1 MRFYSHQRSRQT
13 QRGSALI
20 AVFWL
25 IAMMGMIV
33 FVGVR
38 VLETD
43 TSVARTNRARIYA
56 MRQAETGLA
65 IGRHPKVGVDEPLL
79 HGTDENGNGYDVIIR
94 SEEARFNINIL
105 VGEPGH
111 GMLKRMLT
119 AWQMPADEAAA
130 LADALKD
137 WVDADELVSLNG
149 AEKRDYEKEGFDSF
163 PFNRE
168 FKNLDEMAFVRG
180 MERLQELKP
189 DWRDFFTVLGDG
201 RVDVNDARPEI
212 IALLANVPLERVEP
226 VMQFRRGR
234 DSALDTMDDM
244 RLTSVPQLAQLLGAF
259 QPAVVNQLSTWVRF
273 DGAIRRIES
282 VGRMAG
288 FSRRLVLITQGDA
301 VLWRGELPTNEN

>member
-1 MRFYSHQRSRQT
+1 MKFPSRQNSRQT

-43 TSVARTNRARIYA
+43 TRVARTNRARIYA
-56 MRQAETGLA
+56 KQQAETGLA
-65 IGRHPKVGVDEPLL
+65 IGRHPKVGLDEPLL
-79 HGTDENGNGYDVIIR
+79 HGTDGNGNGYDVTLR
-94 SEEARFNINIL
+94 SEEARFNINVL

-149 AEKRDYEKEGFDSF
+149 AEKRDYEREGFDSF

-180 MERLQELKP
+180 MERLQEIKP

-212 IALLANVPLERVEP
+212 IALLANVPVERVEP
-226 VMQFRRGR
+226 VMQLRRGR
-234 DSALDTMDDM
+234 DGVLDTMDDM

-282 VGRMAG
+282 IGRMGG

>member
-1 MRFYSHQRSRQT
+1 MRFPSQKRSRQA

-43 TSVARTNRARIYA
+43 TNVARTNRARIYA

-79 HGTDENGNGYDVIIR
+79 HGKDENGNGYDVTIR

-111 GMLKRMLT
+111 GMLKRILA
-119 AWQMPADEAAA
+119 AWGMPADEAAA

-149 AEKRDYEKEGFDSF
+149 AEKRDYEREGFDSF

-180 MERLQELKP
+180 MERLREIKP

-212 IALLANVPLERVEP
+212 IALLANVPVERVEP
-226 VMQFRRGR
+226 VMQLRRGR
-234 DSALDTMDDM
+234 DGVLDTMDDM
-244 RLTSVPQLAQLLGAF
+244 RLTTVPQLAQLLGAF

-282 VGRMAG
+282 VGRMGA
-288 FSRRLVLITQGDA
+288 FSRRLVLITQGDT
-301 VLWRGELPTNEN
+301 VLWRGELPANEN